1 MAQDANPSV
10 KTLELTVSTEE
21 FSQLMFALVMTIR
34 ELDKLYQGLGESPK
48 ATEQSIF
55 LQSQIADLSAL
66 VHKLEIYVQEGALI
80 NLIERNLP

>member
-1 MAQDANPSV
+1 MAQDENPA
-10 KTLELTVSTEE
+10 KTLDLTVTTEE

-34 ELDKLYQGLGESPK
+34 ELDKLYQNRGQDPK
-48 ATEQSIF
+48 ATEQGLF

-66 VHKLEIYVQEGALI
+66 VHKLEVYVQDGALI

>member
-1 MAQDANPSV
+1 MSPDETSV

-34 ELDKLYQGLGESPK
+34 ELDKLYAGRGQGPK
-48 ATEQSIF
+48 ATEQGLF

-66 VHKLEIYVQEGALI
+66 LHKFEVYVQDGVLI

>member
-1 MAQDANPSV
+1 MSPDEATSV

-34 ELDKLYQGLGESPK
+34 ELDKLYQGLEQGPK
-48 ATEQSIF
+48 ATEQSLF
-55 LQSQIADLSAL
+55 LKTRIAELTAL
-66 VHKLEIYVQEGALI
+66 AQKLEIYVQDGVLI